1 MASTSFDKKLESVVP
16 GESNPNNDNGTK
28 KSLGK
33 LGGSGH
39 GDAMAPGNSL
49 GKARDCLQKQVDDK
63 DYKY

>member
-33 LGGSGH
+33 LGGH
-39 GDAMAPGNSL
+39 GQSHSTSTSL
-49 GKARDCLQKQVDDK
+49 GKAVDCLNKQMGDK

>member
-49 GKARDCLQKQVDDK
+49 GRANDCLKKQMADK